1 MTDTIA
7 PVGALEATAL
17 DELREGFRGEVI
29 EPGSAAYD
37 ESTTVFNGMFGRKPA
52 TILRPAGTADVIRAI
67 GLARLSGLPLA
78 IRGGGH
84 SVAGFSMCEGG
95 IVIDTRGMKGVR
107 VDPKKRT
114 ARAQA
119 GLSWGEFD
127 RETQTFGLATT
138 GGRVT
143 TTGLP
148 GFTLGSGSGWLERK
162 HGFAAD
168 NLISADIVTAEG
180 EVVTATESENAELLW
195 GLRGGGGNFG
205 VVTEMEFQ
213 LHEVGPL
220 VYGGLIAFDAA
231 QSQEVIA
238 MWRDIS
244 DDAPEALGWALAS
257 ITAPPAPFVPQE
269 WQGKRVIAI
278 VGQFAGD
285 LEEAERLMK
294 PLRGLKPI
302 VDLWQ
307 PMPYLAVQGLL
318 DPGNP
323 YGARAY
329 WRAYNVGGLDES
341 AIDLF
346 IERATTIPSPLTAFI
361 ILGMG
366 GAISRVGENDTALSG
381 RNEPFNVHLNAIWE
395 ADADDEANIGWVRET
410 TTAFEPY
417 TTPGMALNF
426 TTEISGADIEDSYG
440 DKLQRLRKLKSTYDP
455 TNLFRLNQNIP
466 PAFCHGPIAPAHPP
480 PEPMGTG

>member
-1 MTDTIA
+1 MTDVATRA
-7 PVGALEATAL
+7 GALEASAL

-29 EPGSAAYD
+29 EAGTPAYD
-37 ESTTVFNGMFGRKPA
+37 ESRLVFNGMFDRRPA

-67 GLARLSGLPLA
+67 GLARLSGAPLA

-84 SVAGFSMCEGG
+84 SVAGFSMCDGG

-114 ARAQA
+114 ARVQA
-119 GLSWGEFD
+119 GLNWGEFD
-127 RETQTFGLATT
+127 RETQAFGLATT

-143 TTGLP
+143 TTGVP

-168 NLISADIVTAEG
+168 NLISVDLVTADG
-180 EVVTATESENAELLW
+180 EVVTATDDENAELLW

-213 LHEVGPL
+213 LHEVGPI
-220 VYGGLIAFDAA
+220 VYGGLAAFDPG
-231 QSQEVIA
+231 QSHEVIS

-244 DDAPEALGWALAS
+244 DDAPEALGWAVAS

-278 VGQFAGD
+278 AGQFAGD

-307 PMPYLAVQGLL
+307 PMPYLNVQGLL
-318 DPGNP
+318 DAGNP
-323 YGARAY
+323 YGARSY

-346 IERATTIPSPLTAFI
+346 IERAATIPSPLTAFI
-361 ILGMG
+361 MLGMG

-381 RNEPFNVHLNAIWE
+381 RNAPFNVHLNGIWE
-395 ADADDEANIGWVRET
+395 TDADDEENIAWVRET
-410 TTAFEPY
+410 TTAFEPHIV
-417 TTPGMALNF
+417 PGMALNF
-426 TTEISGADIEDSYG
+426 TTEITDADIADSFG
-440 DKLQRLRKLKSTYDP
+440 SKVSRLRELKSTYDP

-466 PAFCHGPIAPAHPP
+466 PA
-480 PEPMGTG
+480 

>member
-1 MTDTIA
+1 
-7 PVGALEATAL
+7 
-17 DELREGFRGEVI
+17 VI
-29 EPGSAAYD
+29 EPNSAEYD
-37 ESTTVFNGMFGRKPA
+37 ETRAVFNGMFDRKPA
-52 TILRPAGTADVIRAI
+52 TILRPAGTADMIRAI

-84 SVAGFSMCEGG
+84 SVAGFSMCDGG
-95 IVIDTRGMKGVR
+95 IVIDTRAMKGIR
-107 VDPKKRT
+107 VDPHKRT

-119 GLSWGEFD
+119 GVNWGEFD
-127 RETQTFGLATT
+127 QETQAFGLGTT

-143 TTGLP
+143 TTGVV

-168 NLISADIVTAEG
+168 NLISADIVTADG
-180 EVVTATESENAELLW
+180 EVVTATEDENAELLW

-205 VVTEMEFQ
+205 VVTELEFR
-213 LHEVGPL
+213 LHEVGPI
-220 VYGGLIAFDAA
+220 VYGGLAAFDPD
-231 QSQEVIA
+231 QSHEVIR

-244 DDAPEALGWALAS
+244 EDAPEALGWAVAS

-269 WQGKRVIAI
+269 WQGRRMIA
-278 VGQFAGD
+278 VAGQFAGD

-307 PMPYLAVQGLL
+307 PMPYLVTQALL

-323 YGARAY
+323 YGARSY

-346 IERATTIPSPLTAFI
+346 VERAAEIPSPLTAFVL
-361 ILGMG
+361 LGMG
-366 GAISRVGENDTALSG
+366 GAVSRVGENDTALSG
-381 RNEPFNVHLNAIWE
+381 RNAPFNVHLNGIWE
-395 ADADDEANIGWVRET
+395 SADDDEANIAWVRET
-410 TTAFEPY
+410 TTAFEPH
-417 TTPGMALNF
+417 TMPGMALNF
-426 TTEISGADIEDSYG
+426 TTEITDADIEDSYG
-440 DKLQRLRKLKSTYDP
+440 DKLKRLRKLKSTYDP

-466 PAFCHGPIAPAHPP
+466 PA
-480 PEPMGTG
+480 

>member
-1 MTDTIA
+1 M
-7 PVGALEATAL
+7 
-17 DELREGFRGEVI
+17 
-29 EPGSAAYD
+29 
-37 ESTTVFNGMFGRKPA
+37 
-52 TILRPAGTADVIRAI
+52 
-67 GLARLSGLPLA
+67 
-78 IRGGGH
+78 
-84 SVAGFSMCEGG
+84 
-95 IVIDTRGMKGVR
+95 
-107 VDPKKRT
+107 
-114 ARAQA
+114 
-119 GLSWGEFD
+119 
-127 RETQTFGLATT
+127 
-138 GGRVT
+138 
-143 TTGLP
+143 
-148 GFTLGSGSGWLERK
+148 
-162 HGFAAD
+162 
-168 NLISADIVTAEG
+168 
-180 EVVTATESENAELLW
+180 SE
-195 GLRGGGGNFG
+195 
-205 VVTEMEFQ
+205 
-213 LHEVGPL
+213 
-220 VYGGLIAFDAA
+220 
-231 QSQEVIA
+231 
-238 MWRDIS
+238 
-244 DDAPEALGWALAS
+244 DAPEALGWAVAS

-278 VGQFAGD
+278 AGQFAGD
-285 LEEAERLMK
+285 LEEAERLLK

-302 VDLWQ
+302 VDLFQ

-361 ILGMG
+361 ILAMG
-366 GAISRVGENDTALSG
+366 GAVARVGENDTALSG

-395 ADADDEANIGWVRET
+395 ADADDEANIAWVRET

-466 PAFCHGPIAPAHPP
+466 PA
-480 PEPMGTG
+480 

>member
-7 PVGALEATAL
+7 SAGVLEAAAL
-17 DELREGFRGEVI
+17 DELREGFRGEVM
-29 EPGSAAYD
+29 EPGSTAYD
-37 ESTTVFNGMFGRKPA
+37 ESCTVFNGMFGRRPA

-95 IVIDTRGMKGVR
+95 VVIDMRGLKGIR
-107 VDPKKRT
+107 VDPHKKT

-119 GLSWGEFD
+119 GVNWGEFD
-127 RETQTFGLATT
+127 RETQAFGLATT

-143 TTGLP
+143 TTGVP

-168 NLISADIVTAEG
+168 NLISADLVTADG

-205 VVTEMEFQ
+205 VVTEMEFR
-213 LHEVGPL
+213 LHEVGPV
-220 VYGGLIAFDAA
+220 VYGGLAAFDPA
-231 QSQEVIA
+231 QSREVIS
-238 MWRDIS
+238 MWRDMS
-244 DDAPEALGWALAS
+244 ADAPEALGWAVAS

-278 VGQFAGD
+278 AGQFAGD

-302 VDLWQ
+302 LDLWQ
-307 PMPYLAVQGLL
+307 PMPYLAVQQLL

-323 YGARAY
+323 YGARSY
-329 WRAYNVGGLDES
+329 WRAYNVGGLDER
-341 AIDLF
+341 AIDMF
-346 IERATTIPSPLTAFI
+346 IERAATIPSPLTAFI
-361 ILGMG
+361 MLGLG

-381 RNEPFNVHLNAIWE
+381 RDVPFNVHLNGIWE
-395 ADADDEANIGWVRET
+395 TEAEDEENIAWVRET
-410 TTAFEPY
+410 TTAFAPY
-417 TTPGMALNF
+417 TVPGMALNF
-426 TTEISGADIEDSYG
+426 TTEISSADIEDSYG
-440 DKLQRLRKLKSTYDP
+440 GKLQRLRKLKSTYDP

-466 PAFCHGPIAPAHPP
+466 PV
-480 PEPMGTG
+480 

>member
-7 PVGALEATAL
+7 SAGVLEAAAL
-17 DELREGFRGEVI
+17 DELREGFRGEVM
-29 EPGSAAYD
+29 EPGSTAYD
-37 ESTTVFNGMFGRKPA
+37 ESCTVFNGMFGRRPA

-84 SVAGFSMCEGG
+84 SVAGFSLCDGG
-95 IVIDTRGMKGVR
+95 IVIDMRGMKGIR
-107 VDPKKRT
+107 VDPNKRT

-119 GLSWGEFD
+119 GLNWGEFD
-127 RETQTFGLATT
+127 RETQAFGLATT

-143 TTGLP
+143 TTGVP

-180 EVVTATESENAELLW
+180 EVVTATENENADLLW

-213 LHEVGPL
+213 LHEVGPM
-220 VYGGLIAFDAA
+220 VYGGLAAFDPE
-231 QSQEVIA
+231 QSHEVIR
-238 MWRDIS
+238 MWRDMS
-244 DDAPEALGWALAS
+244 DDAPEALGWAVAS
-257 ITAPPAPFVPQE
+257 VTAPPAPFVPQE

-278 VGQFAGD
+278 AGQFAGD

-307 PMPYLAVQGLL
+307 PMPYLAVQQLL
-318 DPGNP
+318 EAGNP
-323 YGARAY
+323 YGARSY
-329 WRAYNVGGLDES
+329 WRAYNVGGIDES
-341 AIDLF
+341 AIDTF
-346 IERATTIPSPLTAFI
+346 IERAAMIPSPLTAFI
-361 ILGMG
+361 MLGLG
-366 GAISRVGENDTALSG
+366 GAISRVGEDDTALSG
-381 RNEPFNVHLNAIWE
+381 RNVPFNVHLNGIWE
-395 ADADDEANIGWVRET
+395 NEAEDEENIAWVRET
-410 TTAFEPY
+410 TTAFAPY
-417 TTPGMALNF
+417 TVPGMALNF
-426 TTEISGADIEDSYG
+426 TTEISTADLEDSYG
-440 DKLQRLRKLKSTYDP
+440 GKLQRLRKLKSTYDP

-466 PAFCHGPIAPAHPP
+466 PV
-480 PEPMGTG
+480 

>member
-7 PVGALEATAL
+7 SAGVLEAAAL
-17 DELREGFRGEVI
+17 DELREGFRGEVM
-29 EPGSAAYD
+29 EPGSTAYD
-37 ESTTVFNGMFGRKPA
+37 ESCTVFNGMFARRPA

-95 IVIDTRGMKGVR
+95 IVIDTRGLRGIR
-107 VDPKKRT
+107 VDPHKKT

-119 GLSWGEFD
+119 GVNWGEFD
-127 RETQTFGLATT
+127 RETQAFGLATT

-143 TTGLP
+143 TTGVP

-168 NLISADIVTAEG
+168 NLISADLVTADG
-180 EVVTATESENAELLW
+180 EVVTATETENAELLW

-205 VVTEMEFQ
+205 VVTEMEFR
-213 LHEVGPL
+213 LHEVGPV
-220 VYGGLIAFDAA
+220 VYGGLAAFDPE
-231 QSQEVIA
+231 QSRDVIS
-238 MWRDIS
+238 MWRDMS
-244 DDAPEALGWALAS
+244 ADAPEALGWAVAS

-278 VGQFAGD
+278 AGQFAGD

-302 VDLWQ
+302 LDLWQ
-307 PMPYLAVQGLL
+307 PMPYLAVQQLL
-318 DPGNP
+318 DPANP
-323 YGARAY
+323 YGARSY

-341 AIDLF
+341 AIDMF
-346 IERATTIPSPLTAFI
+346 IERAATIPSPLTAFI
-361 ILGMG
+361 MLGMG

-381 RNEPFNVHLNAIWE
+381 RNAPFNVHLNGIWE
-395 ADADDEANIGWVRET
+395 TEAEDEENIAWVRET
-410 TTAFEPY
+410 TTAFAPY
-417 TTPGMALNF
+417 TVPGMALNF
-426 TTEISGADIEDSYG
+426 TTEISTADLEDSYG
-440 DKLQRLRKLKSTYDP
+440 GKLQRLRKLKSTYDP

-466 PAFCHGPIAPAHPP
+466 PV
-480 PEPMGTG
+480 

>member
-1 MTDTIA
+1 MTDTVA
-7 PVGALEATAL
+7 PAGALEATAL
-17 DELREGFRGEVI
+17 DELRESFRGEVI

-37 ESTTVFNGMFGRKPA
+37 ESCTVFNGMFERRPA

-95 IVIDTRGMKGVR
+95 IVIDTRGMKGIR
-107 VDPKKRT
+107 VDPNKKT
-114 ARAQA
+114 VRAQA
-119 GLSWGEFD
+119 GLNWGEFD
-127 RETQTFGLATT
+127 RETQAFGLATT

-143 TTGLP
+143 TTGVP

-162 HGFAAD
+162 HGLAAD
-168 NLISADIVTAEG
+168 NLISVDLVTADG
-180 EVVTATESENAELLW
+180 EVVTASEHENAELLW

-213 LHEVGPL
+213 LHDVGPV
-220 VYGGLIAFDAA
+220 VYGGLAAFDPA
-231 QSQEVIA
+231 QSHEVIR
-238 MWRDIS
+238 MWRDLS
-244 DDAPEALGWALAS
+244 DDAPEALGWAVAS

-269 WQGKRVIAI
+269 WQGRRVIAI
-278 VGQFAGD
+278 AGQFAGD
-285 LEEAERLMK
+285 LEEAERLLK

-323 YGARAY
+323 YGARSY
-329 WRAYNVGGLDES
+329 WRAYNVGGLDEP
-341 AIDLF
+341 AIDTF
-346 IERATTIPSPLTAFI
+346 VEQAGAIPSPLTAFV
-361 ILGMG
+361 ILGLG
-366 GAISRVGENDTALSG
+366 GAIGRVGENDTALSG
-381 RNEPFNVHLNAIWE
+381 RNAPFNVHLNGIWE
-395 ADADDEANIGWVRET
+395 AEADDEANIAWVRET

-417 TTPGMALNF
+417 AIPGMALNF
-426 TTEISGADIEDSYG
+426 TTEISGADLEDSFG
-440 DKLQRLRKLKSTYDP
+440 DKLTRLRKLKSSYDP

-466 PAFCHGPIAPAHPP
+466 PA
-480 PEPMGTG
+480 

>member
-1 MTDTIA
+1 MTDTVTRA
-7 PVGALEATAL
+7 GVLEAAAL
-17 DELREGFRGEVI
+17 DELREGFRGEVM

-37 ESTTVFNGMFGRKPA
+37 ESTTVFNGMFDRKPL
-52 TILRPAGTADVIRAI
+52 TILKPAGTADVIRAI
-67 GLARLSGLPLA
+67 GLARLSGLPFA

-84 SVAGFSMCEGG
+84 SVAGFSMCDDG
-95 IVIDTRGMKGVR
+95 IVIDMRGMKGIR

-119 GLSWGEFD
+119 GLNWGEFD
-127 RETQTFGLATT
+127 RETQAFGLATT

-143 TTGLP
+143 TTGVP

-168 NLISADIVTAEG
+168 NLLSVDIVTAEG
-180 EVVTATESENAELLW
+180 EVVTANENENAELLW

-213 LHEVGPL
+213 LHEVGPV
-220 VYGGLIAFDAA
+220 VYGGLAAFDPS
-231 QSQEVIA
+231 QSAEVIA

-244 DDAPEALGWALAS
+244 EDAPEALGWAVAS

-278 VGQFAGD
+278 AGQFAGD

-318 DPGNP
+318 DAGNP

-329 WRAYNVGGLDES
+329 WRAYNVGGLDEK

-346 IERATTIPSPLTAFI
+346 IERAATIPSPLTAFI

-366 GAISRVGENDTALSG
+366 GAVSRVGENDTALSG

-395 ADADDEANIGWVRET
+395 ADADDDANIAWVRET
-410 TTAFEPY
+410 TTAFEPH

-426 TTEISGADIEDSYG
+426 TTEISSADIEDSYG
-440 DKLQRLRKLKSTYDP
+440 SKLQRLRTLKSTYDP

-466 PAFCHGPIAPAHPP
+466 PA
-480 PEPMGTG
+480 

>member
-1 MTDTIA
+1 MTDTVA
-7 PVGALEATAL
+7 PAGTLEATAL
-17 DELREGFRGEVI
+17 EELRESFRGDVI

-37 ESTTVFNGMFGRKPA
+37 ESCTVFNGMFERRPA
-52 TILRPAGTADVIRAI
+52 TILRPAGTADVIRAM
-67 GLARLSGLPLA
+67 GLAQLSGLPLA
-78 IRGGGH
+78 VRGGGH
-84 SVAGFSMCEGG
+84 SVAGFSMCDGG
-95 IVIDTRGMKGVR
+95 IVIDMRGMKGIR
-107 VDPKKRT
+107 VDPSTKT
-114 ARAQA
+114 VRAQA
-119 GLSWGEFD
+119 GLNWGEFD
-127 RETQTFGLATT
+127 RETQAFGLATT

-143 TTGLP
+143 TTGVP

-168 NLISADIVTAEG
+168 NLISVDLVTADG
-180 EVVTATESENAELLW
+180 EVVTASEGENAELLW

-213 LHEVGPL
+213 LHDVGPV
-220 VYGGLIAFDAA
+220 VYGGLAVFDPA
-231 QSQEVIA
+231 QSHEVIR

-244 DDAPEALGWALAS
+244 DDAPEALGWGVAS

-269 WQGKRVIAI
+269 WHGRRVIAI

-307 PMPYLAVQGLL
+307 PMPYLTVQGLL

-323 YGARAY
+323 YGARSY
-329 WRAYNVGGLDES
+329 WRAYNVGGLDDG
-341 AIDLF
+341 AIDRF
-346 IERATTIPSPLTAFI
+346 VERAAAIPSPLTAFV
-361 ILGMG
+361 ILGLG

-381 RNEPFNVHLNAIWE
+381 RNAPFNMHLNGIWE
-395 ADADDEANIGWVRET
+395 ADADDEANIAWVRET
-410 TTAFEPY
+410 TTAFQPY
-417 TTPGMALNF
+417 AIPGMALNF
-426 TTEISGADIEDSYG
+426 TTEISNADLEDSFG
-440 DKLQRLRKLKSTYDP
+440 DKLTRLRKLKSTYDP

-466 PAFCHGPIAPAHPP
+466 PA
-480 PEPMGTG
+480 

>member
-1 MTDTIA
+1 MTDTSTV
-7 PVGALEATAL
+7 PRGGVLEATAL
-17 DELREGFRGEVI
+17 DELREGFRGDVI

-37 ESTTVFNGMFGRKPA
+37 ESCTVFNGMFERRPA
-52 TILRPAGTADVIRAI
+52 AILRPAGTADVIRAI

-95 IVIDTRGMKGVR
+95 IVIDTRSMKGIR
-107 VDPKKRT
+107 VDPNKKT

-119 GLSWGEFD
+119 GLNWGEFD
-127 RETQTFGLATT
+127 RETQSFGLATT

-143 TTGLP
+143 TTGVP

-168 NLISADIVTAEG
+168 NLISVDLVTAEG
-180 EVVTATESENAELLW
+180 EVVTASDTENAELMW

-213 LHEVGPL
+213 LHDVGPV
-220 VYGGLIAFDAA
+220 VYGGLAAFDPAR
-231 QSQEVIA
+231 SHEVIR
-238 MWRDIS
+238 MWRDMS
-244 DDAPEALGWALAS
+244 EDAPEALGWAVAS

-269 WQGKRVIAI
+269 WQGRRVIAI
-278 VGQFAGD
+278 AGQFAGD

-294 PLRGLKPI
+294 PLRGLKPV

-323 YGARAY
+323 YGARSY

-341 AIDLF
+341 AIDTF
-346 IERATTIPSPLTAFI
+346 VEQAAAIPSPLTAFI
-361 ILGMG
+361 ILGLG
-366 GAISRVGENDTALSG
+366 GAIARVGEHDTALSG
-381 RNEPFNVHLNAIWE
+381 RNAPFNVHLNGIWE
-395 ADADDEANIGWVRET
+395 ADEDDEANIGWVRET
-410 TTAFEPY
+410 TAAFEPY
-417 TTPGMALNF
+417 TIPGMALNF
-426 TTEISGADIEDSYG
+426 TTEISNADIQDSFG
-440 DKLQRLRKLKSTYDP
+440 DKLARLRTLKSTYDP
-455 TNLFRLNQNIP
+455 NNLFRLNQNIP
-466 PAFCHGPIAPAHPP
+466 PA
-480 PEPMGTG
+480 

>member
-1 MTDTIA
+1 MTDTRTVTRTA
-7 PVGALEATAL
+7 AL
-17 DELREGFRGEVI
+17 DDSALAELREGFRGEVI
-29 EPGSAAYD
+29 EPGSPEYI
-37 ESTTVFNGMFGRKPA
+37 ESTTVFNGMFERRPA
-52 TILRPAGTADVIRAI
+52 AILRPAGTADVIRAV

-84 SVAGFSMCEGG
+84 SVAGFSMCDGG
-95 IVIDTRGMKGVR
+95 IVIDTRGMKGIR

-119 GLSWGEFD
+119 GLNWGEFD
-127 RETQTFGLATT
+127 RETQAFGLATT

-143 TTGLP
+143 TTGVP

-162 HGFAAD
+162 HGFAGD
-168 NLISADIVTAEG
+168 NLISADVVTADG
-180 EVVTATESENAELLW
+180 DVVTATEDENSELLW

-213 LHEVGPL
+213 LHEVGPV
-220 VYGGLIAFDAA
+220 VYGGLAAFDPD
-231 QSQEVIA
+231 QSHELIS

-244 DDAPEALGWALAS
+244 DDAPEALGWAVAS

-269 WQGKRVIAI
+269 WHGRRMIAI
-278 VGQFAGD
+278 AGQFAGD
-285 LEEAERLMK
+285 LDEAERLMK

-341 AIDLF
+341 TIDLF
-346 IERATTIPSPLTAFI
+346 IERATTIPSPFTAFI
-361 ILGMG
+361 ILGLG

-381 RNEPFNVHLNAIWE
+381 RSAPFNVHLNGIWE
-395 ADADDEANIGWVRET
+395 SAADDEANIAWIRET
-410 TTAFEPY
+410 TTAFEPHIV
-417 TTPGMALNF
+417 PGMALNF
-426 TTEISGADIEDSYG
+426 TTEISDADIADSYG
-440 DKLQRLRKLKSTYDP
+440 SKLQRLRTLKSTYDP

-466 PAFCHGPIAPAHPP
+466 PA
-480 PEPMGTG
+480 

>member
-1 MTDTIA
+1 MTETVVRAGTLD
-7 PVGALEATAL
+7 ATAL
-17 DELREGFRGEVI
+17 DELREGFRGQVI
-29 EPGSAAYD
+29 EPGSAEYD
-37 ESTTVFNGMFGRKPA
+37 ESRFVFNGMFERKPA
-52 TILRPAGTADVIRAI
+52 TILRPAGAADVIRAI
-67 GLARLSGLPLA
+67 GLARASGLPLA

-84 SVAGFSMCEGG
+84 SVAGFSMCDGG
-95 IVIDTRGMKGVR
+95 IVIDTRGLKGIR
-107 VDPKKRT
+107 VDPNKKT

-119 GLSWGEFD
+119 GVNWGEFD
-127 RETQTFGLATT
+127 RETQPFGLATT

-143 TTGLP
+143 TTGVP

-168 NLISADIVTAEG
+168 NLISADIVTADG
-180 EVVTATESENAELLW
+180 ELVTATEDENAELLW

-205 VVTEMEFQ
+205 VVTEMEFR
-213 LHEVGPL
+213 LHDVGPV
-220 VYGGLIAFDAA
+220 VYGGLAAFNPA
-231 QSQEVIA
+231 QSHEVIS

-244 DDAPEALGWALAS
+244 DDAPEALGWAVAS
-257 ITAPPAPFVPQE
+257 ITLPEAPFVPQE

-278 VGQFAGD
+278 AGQFAGD
-285 LEEAERLMK
+285 LEEAEQLMK

-323 YGARAY
+323 YGARSY

-346 IERATTIPSPLTAFI
+346 IERAATIPSPLTAFI
-361 ILGMG
+361 ILGLG

-381 RNEPFNVHLNAIWE
+381 RNEPFNVHLNSIWE
-395 ADADDEANIGWVRET
+395 TEADDDENIAWVRET
-410 TTAFEPY
+410 TTAFEPH

-426 TTEISGADIEDSYG
+426 TTEISTADIEDSFG

-466 PAFCHGPIAPAHPP
+466 PA
-480 PEPMGTG
+480 

>member
-1 MTDTIA
+1 MTETVTRA
-7 PVGALEATAL
+7 GALEASAL

-29 EPGSAAYD
+29 EPGNAEYD
-37 ESTTVFNGMFGRKPA
+37 QTRAVFNGMFDRKPA
-52 TILRPAGTADVIRAI
+52 TILRPAGTADLIRAI

-84 SVAGFSMCEGG
+84 SVAGFSMTEGG
-95 IVIDTRGMKGVR
+95 IVIDTRALKGIR
-107 VDPKKRT
+107 VDPNKRT

-119 GLSWGEFD
+119 GVNWGEFD
-127 RETQTFGLATT
+127 QETQAFGLATT

-143 TTGLP
+143 TTGVP

-168 NLISADIVTAEG
+168 NLISADLVTAEG
-180 EVVTATESENAELLW
+180 EVVTATEDENAELLW

-205 VVTEMEFQ
+205 VVTEMEFR
-213 LHEVGPL
+213 LHEVGPI
-220 VYGGLIAFDAA
+220 VYGGLMAFDPD
-231 QSQEVIA
+231 QSRELIR

-244 DDAPEALGWALAS
+244 EDAPEALGWAVAS

-269 WQGKRVIAI
+269 WQGRRVIAI
-278 VGQFAGD
+278 AGQFAGD

-307 PMPYLAVQGLL
+307 PMPYLMVQGLL

-323 YGARAY
+323 YGARSY

-346 IERATTIPSPLTAFI
+346 IERAATIPSPLTAFI
-361 ILGMG
+361 ILGLG
-366 GAISRVGENDTALSG
+366 GAIARVGENDTALSG
-381 RNEPFNVHLNAIWE
+381 RNAPFNVHLNGIWE
-395 ADADDEANIGWVRET
+395 SGDDDEENIAWVRET
-410 TTAFEPY
+410 TTAFAPH
-417 TTPGMALNF
+417 TIPGMALNF
-426 TTEISGADIEDSYG
+426 ATEITDADIEDSYG
-440 DKLQRLRKLKSTYDP
+440 AKLTRLRKLKSTYDP

-466 PAFCHGPIAPAHPP
+466 PA
-480 PEPMGTG
+480 

>member
-1 MTDTIA
+1 MTETVTRA
-7 PVGALEATAL
+7 GALEASAL

-29 EPGSAAYD
+29 EPGSAEYD
-37 ESTTVFNGMFGRKPA
+37 PTRAVFNGMFDRKPA
-52 TILRPAGTADVIRAI
+52 AILRPAGTADLIRAI
-67 GLARLSGLPLA
+67 ALARLSGLPLA

-95 IVIDTRGMKGVR
+95 IVIDTRALKGIR
-107 VDPKKRT
+107 VDPNKRT

-119 GLSWGEFD
+119 GVNWGEFD
-127 RETQTFGLATT
+127 QETQAFGLATT

-143 TTGLP
+143 TTGVP

-168 NLISADIVTAEG
+168 NLISADLVTAEG
-180 EVVTATESENAELLW
+180 EVVTATEDENAELLW

-205 VVTEMEFQ
+205 VVTELEFR
-213 LHEVGPL
+213 LHEVGPI
-220 VYGGLIAFDAA
+220 VYGGLAAFDPD
-231 QSQEVIA
+231 QSREVIR

-244 DDAPEALGWALAS
+244 EDAPEALGWAVAS
-257 ITAPPAPFVPQE
+257 ITAPPEPFVPLE
-269 WQGKRVIAI
+269 WQGRRMIA
-278 VGQFAGD
+278 VAGQFAGD

-307 PMPYLAVQGLL
+307 PMPYLMTQALL
-318 DPGNP
+318 DPANP
-323 YGARAY
+323 YGARSY

-346 IERATTIPSPLTAFI
+346 VERAAQIPSPLTAFVL
-361 ILGMG
+361 LGLG
-366 GAISRVGENDTALSG
+366 GAIARVGENDTALSG
-381 RNEPFNVHLNAIWE
+381 RSAPFNVHLNGIWE
-395 ADADDEANIGWVRET
+395 SGDDDEENIAWVRET
-410 TTAFEPY
+410 TTAFEPH

-426 TTEISGADIEDSYG
+426 TTEITDADIEDSYG
-440 DKLQRLRKLKSTYDP
+440 AKLTRLRKLKSTYDP

-466 PAFCHGPIAPAHPP
+466 PA
-480 PEPMGTG
+480 